1 MSCLRDNQNEHP
13 IHSSDVLKQKL
24 CSSCRNA
31 PISQEIVLEIVGLT
45 SALVHLDNEI
55 SEGMFRE
62 WVNKRVI
69 VYNFSKSTL
78 FNAFLDDKLKMV
90 FVGVGCSR
98 NSTSATWTS
107 FWRTMIRT
115 K

>member
-1 MSCLRDNQNEHP
+1 M
-13 IHSSDVLKQKL
+13 
-24 CSSCRNA
+24 
-31 PISQEIVLEIVGLT
+31 PISQEIVLEIVGLA

-78 FNAFLDDKLKMV
+78 FNAFLDDKLKVV

-98 NSTSATWTS
+98 NPTSATWTS
-107 FWRTMIRT
+107 F
-115 K
+115 